1 MNVIIKFFFKRIV
14 IDVITELRNDITE
27 DRKRDI
33 NTKENGL
40 KIDKLNMIAAENNNT
55 IIIVFFS
62 KNCTL

>member
-14 IDVITELRNDITE
+14 IDVITELRNDITD